1 MRSNALAM
9 RGVFE
14 SLFVAMP
21 SPSTHTIRLHRVLR
35 ATPERVY
42 RAFLDPEAKV
52 KWLPPHGFTG
62 KVDHLE
68 AKVGGTYHMSF
79 TNFTTGARHSFGGT
93 YTELTPHER
102 IRYTDRFDD
111 PNLPG
116 EITVTVVLKPVLCG
130 TELNVVQEGIPEVIP
145 VEMCYLGWQE
155 SLMQL
160 AHLVE
165 PDIPA

>member
-1 MRSNALAM
+1 MYKAPFIAM
-9 RGVFE
+9 TTPAT
-14 SLFVAMP
+14 S
-21 SPSTHTIRLHRVLR
+21 TIRLHRVLR

-68 AKVGGTYHMSF
+68 AKVGGTY
-79 TNFTTGARHSFGGT
+79 TK
-93 YTELTPHER
+93 LTPHER

-116 EITVTVVLKPVLCG
+116 EMQVTVELRNVFCG
-130 TELNVVQEGIPEVIP
+130 TELHITQEGVPAVIP
-145 VEMCYLGWQE
+145 TEACYMGWQE
-155 SLMQL
+155 SLTLL
-160 AHLVE
+160 AQLVE
-165 PDIPA
+165 PEIPDQP